1 VKHFGKETLH
11 FYVATSN
18 LPDRERSSSAKW
30 QLLAK
35 QITVLGVLIVADLA
49 AVTLSFL
56 MALSLRMWLAT
67 ILGHAPVA
75 FAYSFTTLGYALLM
89 WPALLWQQGL
99 YPGYGL
105 SGTQQLRRQV
115 TASFY
120 GGALFATAS
129 VFFYRDLP
137 VPRAVFILMVVI
149 SMILLPIVRA
159 LSKRLLLHFN
169 LWGSQVV
176 VLGAGGA
183 GQRIV
188 KAMKAKPLEGLHP
201 VAIFDDDQNKIASR
215 IEGISVVGPLS
226 EADGFAKHH
235 GIQHAVV
242 AIPSMSA
249 TALLSMIKDRGK
261 TFKSVQFVPELGAL
275 PAEDVR
281 AVNLDGL
288 LALEVRTGLYSLRNR
303 FFKRVLDLVGGTIVT
318 VLISPLLALLYAWI
332 RLESRGPALYGSERI
347 GQRGQVFRCLKFR
360 TMYIDADVRLAE
372 LLENHPTM
380 KEEYAKYHKL
390 QNDPRVT
397 RVGRILRS
405 LSLDELPQIYNILKG
420 EMSLVGP
427 RPYLTRELS
436 DMNGFEHTILEVKPG
451 MTGYWQVSGRN
462 NITFQDRLEM
472 EAFYVRNWSI
482 WWDIIILFKT
492 ALVVV
497 NREGAR

>member
-1 VKHFGKETLH
+1 MKHFGKETLH

-18 LPDRERSSSAKW
+18 LPDRELHASTKW

-35 QITVLGVLIVADLA
+35 QITVLGVLIFSDLA
-49 AVTLSFL
+49 AITFSFV
-56 MALSLRMWLAT
+56 MAFSIRLWLGS
-67 ILGHAPVA
+67 ILGYSSIGHV
-75 FAYSFTTLGYALLM
+75 YSFTTLGYALLL
-89 WPALLWQQGL
+89 WLVLLWHQGL

-105 SGTQQLRRQV
+105 SGTQQLRKQV

-120 GGALFATAS
+120 GGVLFATAA

-137 VPRAVFILMVVI
+137 VPRGVLILMVLM
-149 SMILLPIVRA
+149 SMILLPVVRV
-159 LSKRLLLHFN
+159 LSKRLLLYFN
-169 LWGSQVV
+169 MWGSQVV

-183 GQRIV
+183 GQRVV

-201 VAIFDDDQNKIASR
+201 VAIFDDDQNKIASH
-215 IEGISVVGPLS
+215 IEGVKVVGPLS
-226 EADGFAKHH
+226 EADGFAKRH

-303 FFKRVLDLVGGTIVT
+303 FFKRFLDLVGGTLVT
-318 VLISPLLALLYAWI
+318 ILISPVLALLYAWI

-347 GQRGQVFRCLKFR
+347 GQHGQVFRCLKFR
-360 TMYIDADVRLAE
+360 TMYIDAEARLAE
-372 LLENHPTM
+372 LLASDPTM
-380 KEEYAKYHKL
+380 KDEYDKYHKL

-397 RVGRILRS
+397 RTGRMLRS
-405 LSLDELPQIYNILKG
+405 LSLDELPQIYNIFKG
-420 EMSLVGP
+420 DMSLVGP
-427 RPYLTRELS
+427 RPYLTRELA
-436 DMNGFEHTILEVKPG
+436 DMNGFQDTILEVKPG

-462 NITFQDRLEM
+462 NVTFQDRLEM
-472 EAFYVRNWSI
+472 ESFYVRNWSI

-492 ALVVV
+492 VLVVV
-497 NREGAR
+497 SRQGAR